1 MILASRGLLDNHI
14 PKEYTNLLTHLKIA
28 GIDLEIEDKFYR
40 MYIEIYSSIK
50 NDKELDKIRKEL
62 FKLYY
67 PDSKDSSETLA
78 EELKRRIIED
88 PNKIMKMGV
97 KGEKLDPS
105 TVNALLNKS

>member
-28 GIDLEIEDKFYR
+28 GIDLEIEEKFCQ
-40 MYIEIYSSIK
+40 MQLNLSVATK
-50 NDKELDKIRKEL
+50 NDKALDEARKSL

-67 PDSKDSSETLA
+67 PDIKDSSETLA
-78 EELKRRIIED
+78 EELKRRVIED
-88 PNKIMKMGV
+88 PNKIMKMGL

>member
-40 MYIEIYSSIK
+40 MYIEIYSSMK
-50 NDKELDKIRKEL
+50 NDKELDKTRKEL

-88 PNKIMKMGV
+88 PNKVVKMGI
-97 KGEKLDPS
+97 KGEKLDPL